1 MQSSASDMRAP
12 TSSLLH
18 HALALV
24 AAATLVAC
32 GDDDPNIRDVDPDD
46 DGLLRVVHASPDAPA
61 VDIFVVGDD
70 DAIAKALEYGETS
83 RYEPIDKGSY
93 RIQLRA
99 AGTSTVVFESDAI
112 QISAG
117 AKVTAIAAGSIAST
131 DPADTFRLIPVI
143 GTETGPN
150 QGQVLVRVIHAGSD
164 APTVAID
171 LDDDGSVELPALERF
186 GVTDVDAIALPID
199 QSLQVGVL
207 AGGRAVTAF
216 TLPGLPSLDVG
227 SELLVIATGRLADLP
242 RQDTGFGL
250 LVVGPDGTITFVEQN
265 PTLYAL
271 HASPDAPA
279 VDLRL
284 AGVNAAVN
292 DLSFGE
298 LVPIQ
303 VPPGDYALSILAA
316 GSTNT
321 TPVATAN
328 IQGLEAGERYLAI
341 AAGML
346 TPAANEAPF
355 TVLQF
360 REQFE
365 LDANPRL
372 RLVHASPDAPAID
385 VSTVT
390 GTTLSSPALIED
402 FTFGEA
408 TDETGVAV
416 APAARV
422 NVGVATANS
431 QAAVAT
437 FTLNTTGSP
446 RSFLIAAGALTP
458 AAGEQGFRL
467 LQVNTTTNPWSVSAI
482 NAN

>member
-1 MQSSASDMRAP
+1 MRAP

-24 AAATLVAC
+24 AAVTLFAC
-32 GDDDPNIRDVDPDD
+32 DDDDNDFPDVDPDD

-61 VDIFVVGDD
+61 VDIFIIGDD
-70 DAIAKALEYGETS
+70 DAIASTLEYGETS
-83 RYEPIDKGSY
+83 DYEPIDKGAH

-99 AGTSTVVFESDAI
+99 AGTDTVVFEGDVSI
-112 QISAG
+112 PAG
-117 AKVTAIAAGSIAST
+117 AKVTAIAAGAITST
-131 DPADTFRLIPVI
+131 DPADAFRLIPVI
-143 GTETGPN
+143 STETGPN

-171 LDDDGSVELPALERF
+171 LNDDGSVELPAVERF

-199 QSLQVGVL
+199 QPLQVGVL
-207 AGGRAVTAF
+207 AGGRDVTAF
-216 TLPGLPSLDVG
+216 TLPGLPSLDAG
-227 SELLVIATGRLADLP
+227 NELLVIATGRLADLP

-250 LVVGPDGTITFVEQN
+250 LVVGPNGTITFIEQN

-284 AGVNAAVN
+284 AGVNGTID

-303 VPPGDYALSILAA
+303 VPPGDYALSIFAA
-316 GSTNT
+316 DSTST

-346 TPAANEAPF
+346 TPAANEAGF

-390 GTTLSSPALIED
+390 GTTLASPALIED

-408 TDETGVAV
+408 TDEMGVAV

-437 FTLNTTGSP
+437 FTLNTTGNL
-446 RSFLIAAGALTP
+446 RAFEVAAGALTP

-467 LQVNTTTNPWSVSAI
+467 LQVNTTTNPWSVASI
-482 NAN
+482 SEN